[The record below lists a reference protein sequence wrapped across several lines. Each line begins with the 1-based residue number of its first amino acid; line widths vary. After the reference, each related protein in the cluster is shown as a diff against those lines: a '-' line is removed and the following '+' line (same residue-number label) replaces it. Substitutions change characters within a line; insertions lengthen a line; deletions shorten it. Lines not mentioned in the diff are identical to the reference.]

1 MPANVIILYA
11 GAIAGSGQRSVVK
24 AWPRKLF
31 FPQKGVFVFSYSFL
45 YFTDR
50 WGVRQIEKPREYFA
64 IRSRASRTDSSRGGP
79 HVMNLV
85 AGGPS
90 RDEFGRGSPPRDEF
104 GRGSPPRD
112 KSGRGGSPA

>member
-1 MPANVIILYA
+1 MSKRGPAI
-11 GAIAGSGQRSVVK
+11 
-24 AWPRKLF
+24 F
-31 FPQKGVFVFSYSFL
+31 FPPKMCFRFFLSFL

-90 RDEFGRGSPPRDEF
+90 RDEFGRGSPPRDE
-104 GRGSPPRD
+104 
-112 KSGRGGSPA
+112 SGRGGSPT

>member
-1 MPANVIILYA
+1 VPANVIILYA
-11 GAIAGSGQRSVVK
+11 GAIAGNGQRIVVK

-31 FPQKGVFVFSYSFL
+31 FPTKKNVFVFSYSFL

-90 RDEFGRGSPPRDEF
+90 HDEFGRGTPPRDE
-104 GRGSPPRD
+104 
-112 KSGRGGSPA
+112 SGRGGSPT